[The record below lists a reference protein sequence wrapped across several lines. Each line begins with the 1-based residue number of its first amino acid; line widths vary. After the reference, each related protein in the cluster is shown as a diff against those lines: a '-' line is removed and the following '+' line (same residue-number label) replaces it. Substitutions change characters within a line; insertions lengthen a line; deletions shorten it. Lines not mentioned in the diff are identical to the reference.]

1 MFSEGAD
8 ELSELQEK
16 LKMKKRGGD
25 LVNIE
30 SKNKKKSKSRVR
42 THRVIESKVKPK
54 WLFHST
60 SSNNVVVLINK
71 MNELNFKKEQWEI
84 LDDKNTPPQVIEPV
98 EEQKNNEKNPETIA
112 VKK

>member
-30 SKNKKKSKSRVR
+30 SKNKKKSKSGVR
-42 THRVIESKVKPK
+42 THRVIVAKVKPK
-54 WLFHST
+54 
-60 SSNNVVVLINK
+60 
-71 MNELNFKKEQWEI
+71 
-84 LDDKNTPPQVIEPV
+84 
-98 EEQKNNEKNPETIA
+98 
-112 VKK
+112 